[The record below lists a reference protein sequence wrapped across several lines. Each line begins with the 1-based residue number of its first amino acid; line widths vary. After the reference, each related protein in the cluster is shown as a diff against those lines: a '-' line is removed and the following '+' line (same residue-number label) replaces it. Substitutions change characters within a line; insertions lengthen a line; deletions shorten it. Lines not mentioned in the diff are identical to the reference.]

1 MKKSV
6 IMLLSAVYILAIVI
20 VGFLGLK
27 MKVYDPVIYVENII
41 CETDGYHEYSEEDK
55 IKKEHDGYIQVEYAK
70 DLVVEIKCKPNPTNA
85 TNKTFDYAILG
96 NENRYE
102 LVIKTDGTANIKFK
116 EATAYTVIVTATD
129 NHKATLRIKVIVVD
143 SGGIF

>member
-6 IMLLSAVYILAIVI
+6 ILLLSAVYIFAIVI

-27 MKVYDPVIYVENII
+27 MKVYDPIVYVNNII
-41 CETDGYHEYSEEDK
+41 CETEGYKEYSEEEK
-55 IKKEHDGYIQVEYAK
+55 VKKGHDGYIQVEYSAN
-70 DLVVEIKCKPNPTNA
+70 LIVEIKCKPNPDNA
-85 TNKTFDYAILG
+85 TNKTFDYSVLG
-96 NENRYE
+96 DASRYE
-102 LVIKTDGTANIKFK
+102 LIVKEDGTASVKFK

-129 NHKATLRIKVIVVD
+129 NHKATLKIKIIVVD